1 MKVPA
6 CCPNFTLLSH
16 QAYQYLTSYKQRIAP
31 AEICGCSAGTTAF
44 LVVLFGV
51 FAIGVFP
58 IFSRFH
64 ESSIIM
70 GADVLQRLFVLAV
83 FVAGVGEKGLD
94 DLTAIIFLA
103 VSAGDVTSG

>member
-1 MKVPA
+1 MLIT
-6 CCPNFTLLSH
+6 TLPGLYHSGSKKQSNWLLPQFCFMH
-16 QAYQYLTSYKQRIAP
+16 TSGISVFNMPIQRIAP
-31 AEICGCSAGTTAF
+31 AEHPQISAGATDF

-70 GADVLQRLFVLAV
+70 GADVLQRLLVLPVFIAV
-83 FVAGVGEKGLD
+83 VVEK
-94 DLTAIIFLA
+94 
-103 VSAGDVTSG
+103 